1 MVGIA
6 WRPRMTTGMRVF
18 LSSPVGKTE
27 TLCCLPCFRTE
38 LVMHGEK
45 ALFDTIVGLRDVG
58 NSQGVGVWF
67 LHGLDPIAI
76 SIKMGYTHLASLHG
90 VAEIWEPKKWS
101 FWPKWSMIRPNDS
114 PDEPFRPK
122 CPNFGFP
129 DLQCHMHYPLLF
141 MVCSTT

>member
-1 MVGIA
+1 
-6 WRPRMTTGMRVF
+6 MTTGMRVF

-90 VAEIWEPKKWS
+90 VAEIWGPKKWS
-101 FWPKWSMIRPNDS
+101 
-114 PDEPFRPK
+114 
-122 CPNFGFP
+122 
-129 DLQCHMHYPLLF
+129 L
-141 MVCSTT
+141 